1 MCWIIL
7 QVRSLNSLKNR
18 KFADMP
24 IITDINQLDTN
35 AHYTYADYLLWQFRE
50 RVELMRGH
58 FRLMAAPNVRYQRI
72 SAEIT
77 RRLGNYLEGK
87 NGDVFSAP
95 FDVRL
100 PLPPQRIKTDKIDT
114 VVQPDICV
122 ICDPS
127 KLDERGCIGA
137 PELVVEILSPGNSKR
152 EMKEKFDLYESAGV
166 LEYWVIDPD
175 HEMVLT
181 YILDPVTLAFVS
193 GRPLT
198 DEDTL
203 KSIVLDGFSM
213 DLNLMFR
220 K

>member
-1 MCWIIL
+1 MM
-7 QVRSLNSLKNR
+7 
-18 KFADMP
+18 A
-24 IITDINQLDTN
+24 IITDINQLDAN

-50 RVELMRGH
+50 RVELLRGH
-58 FRLMAAPNVRYQRI
+58 FQQMAAPNVRHQRI
-72 SAEIT
+72 SSEIA
-77 RRLGNYLEGK
+77 RKLGNHLEGR
-87 NGDVFSAP
+87 NCDVFAAP

-100 PLPPQRIKTDKIDT
+100 PLPPHRIKTDKIDT

-152 EMKEKFDLYESAGV
+152 EMKDKLNLYESAGV
-166 LEYWVIDPD
+166 LEYWVIDPE
-175 HEMVLT
+175 HEIVLT
-181 YILDPVTLAFVS
+181 YTLDQNTGVFVS

-203 KSIVLDGFSM
+203 KSVVLEGFSM
-213 DLNLMFR
+213 ELNPIF
-220 K
+220 KK